1 VLEGSHLTPVYIS
14 VCFHCHLT
22 SLHFALLRTA
32 VSGNKMR
39 KLSCLCFFLTI
50 ITSYAQD
57 GTESYQQFRFN
68 SKKVEEISKNL
79 DFYALWKLEQKMSKV
94 LDMEKV
100 MQRYLLYK
108 YRFRF
113 IYRSSLSTLSIFVF
127 ILWQNVLKLRKVFN
141 RIISYHSSM
150 GDTYSLKRK
159 S

>member
-1 VLEGSHLTPVYIS
+1 M
-14 VCFHCHLT
+14 
-22 SLHFALLRTA
+22 LRTA

-100 MQRYLLYK
+100 MQSVAKLGDSGNKLK
-108 YRFRF
+108 YRQESNGNLPAPPAAQLQTTPKLP
-113 IYRSSLSTLSIFVF
+113 IVSPKCLNHSQSIILGLTQSKSWATKSKYR
-127 ILWQNVLKLRKVFN
+127 N
-141 RIISYHSSM
+141 
-150 GDTYSLKRK
+150 
-159 S
+159 